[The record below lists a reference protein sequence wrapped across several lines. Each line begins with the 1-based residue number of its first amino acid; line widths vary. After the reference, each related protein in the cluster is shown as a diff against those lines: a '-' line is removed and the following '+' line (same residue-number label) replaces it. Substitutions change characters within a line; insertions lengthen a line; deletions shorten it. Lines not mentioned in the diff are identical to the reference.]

1 MINHTV
7 FFTLNYPAG
16 SDSEKSFFRSAEVLK
31 TIPGVK
37 DFRRL
42 KEISPKNHFDF
53 GFAMQFDGQTDYDQY
68 NRHPLHVQFVEQHWM
83 PSVSDFIEIDYE
95 IMA

>member
-1 MINHTV
+1 MIHHTV

-16 SDSEKSFFRSAEVLK
+16 SVGEKAFFKAAEVLT
-31 TIPGVK
+31 TIPGVR
-37 DFRRL
+37 DFHLL

-53 GFAMQFDGQTDYDQY
+53 GFAMQFKGQTDYDLY
-68 NRHPLHVQFVEQHWM
+68 NRHPLHVQFVEQHWV